1 MFLTGKYLISSV
13 FVMIC
18 WDPAS
23 ITFHL
28 IYREGGGRRE
38 GEGGGVMK
46 KQWGGQ
52 RGVSELSGD
61 QINRDIFIIQ

>member
-1 MFLTGKYLISSV
+1 
-13 FVMIC
+13 MIR

-28 IYREGGGRRE
+28 IDREEGGSREVGRR
-38 GEGGGVMK
+38 EGGGVMK

>member
-1 MFLTGKYLISSV
+1 
-13 FVMIC
+13 MIR

-28 IYREGGGRRE
+28 IDREEGGRR
-38 GEGGGVMK
+38 EGGGVMK
-46 KQWGGQ
+46 KQWGGLG
-52 RGVSELSGD
+52 GVSELSGD

>member
-1 MFLTGKYLISSV
+1 MFSSLVITDKYLISSV

-18 WDPAS
+18 WAPAS
-23 ITFHL
+23 ITLHL
-28 IYREGGGRRE
+28 IYREGGGR
-38 GEGGGVMK
+38 GVMK

>member
-1 MFLTGKYLISSV
+1 
-13 FVMIC
+13 MIR

-28 IYREGGGRRE
+28 IDREEGGRRE
-38 GEGGGVMK
+38 GGSREGGGVMK
-46 KQWGGQ
+46 KQWGGLG
-52 RGVSELSGD
+52 GVSELSGD